1 MYKIL
6 YNNITIDVMRK
17 ITYCRYL
24 QRSGCTILTDPVS
37 ANCIVSSNGSEVYH
51 IAGTPPMP
59 EGYKSVTIV
68 QIDKEEYEYLTSLI
82 ARGEPVEADLLK
94 AREDKIA
101 EMSIASRNA
110 IYAGTDITLSDGVT
124 YHFSFT
130 DQDQSQ
136 IGLLTI
142 AAKTAAMLQMIGQ
155 ATNETGKDYPWH
167 PDGGDC
173 IFYSREDMIKIGTTM
188 QNYITYQNSYF
199 HALRNYIQSMNNTF
213 KISEITYGIEVP
225 KIYCGDVYQTV
236 LSEDNH

>member
-6 YNNITIDVMRK
+6 YNNITIDVIKK
-17 ITYCRYL
+17 IKYCKYL
-24 QRSGCTILTDPVS
+24 QRSGRTILTDSIS
-37 ANCIVSSNGSEVYH
+37 ANCIVSSDGSEVYH
-51 IAGTPPMP
+51 IAGTPSMP
-59 EGYKSVTIV
+59 EGYKSITIV
-68 QIDKEEYEYLTSLI
+68 SIGKDEYEYLSSLMSK
-82 ARGEPVEADLLK
+82 GEPVSADLLK
-94 AREDKIA
+94 ARENKIS

-110 IYAGTDITLSDGVT
+110 IYAGVDITLSDGAT

-136 IGLLTI
+136 IGLLTV
-142 AAKTAAMLQMIGQ
+142 AAKTAAMLEMIGQ

-173 IFYSREDMIKIGTTM
+173 IFYSREDMITIGTAM
-188 QNYITYQNSYF
+188 QHYITHHNSYF
-199 HALRNYIQSMNNTF
+199 HALRNYIQSMNNAL

-236 LSEDNH
+236 LSEEYN